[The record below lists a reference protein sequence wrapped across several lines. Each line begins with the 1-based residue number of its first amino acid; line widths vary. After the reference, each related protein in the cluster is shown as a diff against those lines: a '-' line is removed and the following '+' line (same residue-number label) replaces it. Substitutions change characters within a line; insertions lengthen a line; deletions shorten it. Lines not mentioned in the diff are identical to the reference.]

1 MTPTW
6 NILLLVFV
14 FWTYPATAA
23 LIIYRIYGS
32 SIENVK
38 DAFRTTYND
47 MSKALSLDLSS
58 LRMPELGMPKLDSQ
72 APQRPEA

>member
-6 NILLLVFV
+6 TFLLLAFV

-23 LIIYRIYGS
+23 VIVYRIHGS

-38 DAFRTTYND
+38 DAFRTSFND
-47 MSKALSLDLSS
+47 ASEALSFDLPSP
-58 LRMPELGMPKLDSQ
+58 RVPEFDTP
-72 APQRPEA
+72 APQARSEA